1 MLRPKLEVA
10 DIFRDHGA
18 AWRSANA
25 GHVSLDQLKVMSAIE
40 RCRTAA
46 LGGHVERCEK
56 CSYTIVAYNSCRN
69 RHCLKCQGAAAQEW
83 LAEREAEL
91 LPVPYFHL
99 VFTLPAAIADIAY
112 QNKAVIYD
120 LLFKASS
127 ETMLTIAAD
136 PKHLGARIGILSVLH
151 TWGSALTHHPH
162 VHMIVPGGGFS
173 LDGNRWVACRPN
185 FFLSVR
191 VLSRLFRRLL
201 LEKLA
206 AAYAAGELQFFG
218 NHAELAHAK
227 AFSAYLAPLRESE
240 WVVYSKRPFGGP
252 EEVLRYLARYTH
264 RVAISN
270 RRLIACDEKGV
281 TFKWKDYR
289 LEGPDRYKVMT
300 LATHEFIRRFLIHV
314 LPAGFHRI
322 RYYGL
327 LASGHNSAV
336 PTQSAT
342 DTHQDRHLMI
352 LSLAINENC
361 QAVSAGLPPAVPGS
375 ACILSICRQLHSQS
389 SRATNSA
396 THLQQHVHFRESKI
410 PSLPVVPSHH
420 QHHRRAQIP
429 IAFCGTTLPRRCFP
443 ATS

>member
-1 MLRPKLEVA
+1 MSRPKLEVA
-10 DIFRDHGA
+10 DIFRGHGT
-18 AWRSANA
+18 AWRAANA
-25 GHVSLDQLKVMSAIE
+25 GHVSLGQLKVMTAIE

-46 LGGHVERCEK
+46 LGGHVERCEN
-56 CSYTIVAYNSCRN
+56 CSHTVIAYNSCRN
-69 RHCLKCQGAAAQEW
+69 RHCPKCQGAAAQEW

-91 LPVPYFHL
+91 LPVPYFHV

-127 ETMLTIAAD
+127 ETLLRIAAD

-173 LDGNRWVACRPN
+173 LDGKRWVSSRPL
-185 FFLSVR
+185 FLLPVE
-191 VLSRLFRRLL
+191 VLSALFRGLFL
-201 LEKLA
+201 DKLR
-206 AAYAAGELQFFG
+206 AAYRAGELQFFG
-218 NHAELAHAK
+218 KHARLIDPR
-227 AFSAYLAPLRESE
+227 AFSAYLAPLWNTE
-240 WVVYSKRPFGGP
+240 WVVYCKHPFGGP

-289 LEGPDRYKVMT
+289 IEGPERYKVMT
-300 LATHEFIRRFLIHV
+300 LATHEFIRRFLLHV

-327 LASGHNSAV
+327 LASGQRAENVARARELLAPPIIPVDAIKAMSANAGDH
-336 PTQSAT
+336 PNAAEPQTTNLCPCCGGRMIIIERFERGAT
-342 DTHQDRHLMI
+342 PHYRA
-352 LSLAINENC
+352 SPP
-361 QAVSAGLPPAVPGS
+361 PPA
-375 ACILSICRQLHSQS
+375 IRID
-389 SRATNSA
+389 
-396 THLQQHVHFRESKI
+396 
-410 PSLPVVPSHH
+410 
-420 QHHRRAQIP
+420 
-429 IAFCGTTLPRRCFP
+429 
-443 ATS
+443 TS

>member
-1 MLRPKLEVA
+1 MLRPTLEVA
-10 DIFRDHGA
+10 DIFRGHGA
-18 AWRSANA
+18 AWRAANA
-25 GHVSLDQLKVMSAIE
+25 GHVSLDQLKVMTAIE

-56 CSYTIVAYNSCRN
+56 CSHTIIAYNSCRN
-69 RHCLKCQGAAAQEW
+69 RHCPKCQGAAAREW

-91 LPVPYFHL
+91 LPVPYFHV

-173 LDGNRWVACRPN
+173 LDGKSWVSSRPL
-185 FFLSVR
+185 FLLPVE
-191 VLSRLFRRLL
+191 VLSALFRGLFL
-201 LEKLA
+201 DKLR
-206 AAYAAGELQFFG
+206 AAYRAGALAFFG
-218 NHAELAHAK
+218 KHARLIDPR
-227 AFSAYLAPLRESE
+227 AFAGYLAPLWNTE
-240 WVVYSKRPFGGP
+240 WVVYCKHPFGGP
-252 EEVLRYLARYTH
+252 REVLRYLARYTH

-289 LEGPDRYKVMT
+289 IEGPERYKVMT
-300 LATHEFIRRFLIHV
+300 LPTHAFIRRFLMHV

-327 LASGHNSAV
+327 LASGQRAENVARARELLAPPIIPVDAIKAISPNAADS
-336 PTQSAT
+336 PNAAGPQTTNLCPCCGGRMIIIERFERGAT
-342 DTHQDRHLMI
+342 PHYRASPPKPAIRIDT
-352 LSLAINENC
+352 S
-361 QAVSAGLPPAVPGS
+361 
-375 ACILSICRQLHSQS
+375 
-389 SRATNSA
+389 
-396 THLQQHVHFRESKI
+396 
-410 PSLPVVPSHH
+410 
-420 QHHRRAQIP
+420 
-429 IAFCGTTLPRRCFP
+429 
-443 ATS
+443 